1 VDADDL
7 ATMPEG
13 LMPLEVEVLVRLS
26 EPNLSAAQK
35 EAIEDNVRT
44 AVVEFIDAL
53 PMGADLIYSKLLGRI
68 ADSDDVSDAALIV
81 RVVRLGDEP
90 LPAVGK
96 NVSTSGRKAT
106 ISPYNVFVG
115 LMEEPVSLDVLV
127 QLQTVDP
134 HDRAIATVS
143 QAMESNVTAAIRAV
157 LEAGEAVL
165 MRQAIDAA
173 VRAAVTATDAA
184 YTLADS
190 HGVAL
195 NAQFEATG
203 RLLYDADRVALED
216 NQRFAMRSVTVR
228 LPEDG
233 NG

>member
-1 VDADDL
+1 
-7 ATMPEG
+7 
-13 LMPLEVEVLVRLS
+13 
-26 EPNLSAAQK
+26 
-35 EAIEDNVRT
+35 
-44 AVVEFIDAL
+44 
-53 PMGADLIYSKLLGRI
+53 
-68 ADSDDVSDAALIV
+68 
-81 RVVRLGDEP
+81 
-90 LPAVGK
+90 
-96 NVSTSGRKAT
+96 
-106 ISPYNVFVG
+106 
-115 LMEEPVSLDVLV
+115 MEEPVSLDVLV